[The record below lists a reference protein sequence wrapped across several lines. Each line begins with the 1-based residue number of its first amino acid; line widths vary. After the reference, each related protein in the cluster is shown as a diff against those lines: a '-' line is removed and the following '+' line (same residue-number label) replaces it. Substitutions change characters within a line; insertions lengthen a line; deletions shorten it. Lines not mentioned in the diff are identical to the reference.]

1 MNKDKVTLLA
11 RAVSALS
18 NGVKP
23 KISIPYKIDD
33 AEVILEITFDP
44 GYTEELW
51 NILNKMLIAE
61 ARGG

>member
-23 KISIPYKIDD
+23 KVVIPYKVDD
-33 AEVILEITFDP
+33 KEVLLEITFD
-44 GYTEELW
+44 GAYTDELR
-51 NILNKMLIAE
+51 NIFNSMLVAE
-61 ARGG
+61 AATG